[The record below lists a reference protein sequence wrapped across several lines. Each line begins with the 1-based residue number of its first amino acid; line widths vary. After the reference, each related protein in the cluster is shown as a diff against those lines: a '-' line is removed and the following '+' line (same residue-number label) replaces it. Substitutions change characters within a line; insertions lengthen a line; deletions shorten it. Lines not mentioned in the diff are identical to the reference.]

1 MFTVFNTLKFGSL
14 LILLT
19 INSLIYA
26 EPTEEKFMLGAFSTG
41 SLEQWESKQFKNQ
54 TLYQLVELDGSRVL
68 KADSNNS
75 ASGLFK
81 TQRIDLQQTPVLN
94 WRWRIENRL
103 ETRNEQI
110 KTGDDYAARVYVVI
124 SGGLAFWQTKAI
136 NYVWANA
143 SAKGAVWQN
152 AYAGKNAVM
161 IAMRSAADP
170 TGTWFSEKRDVL
182 ADLKQHFSE
191 DVRYID
197 AVAIMTD
204 TDDSKGKA
212 TSYYGDIYFSQR

>member
-1 MFTVFNTLKFGSL
+1 MPTVFNTLKFSSL
-14 LILLT
+14 LIFLT
-19 INSLIYA
+19 INSLSYA
-26 EPTEEKFMLGAFSTG
+26 EPAEEKIMLGAFSTG
-41 SLEQWESKQFKNQ
+41 SLEQWESKRFKNQ
-54 TLYQLVELDGSRVL
+54 TFYQLVELDGARVL
-68 KADSNNS
+68 KADSNDS

-103 ETRNEQI
+103 NIHNEQI

-124 SGGLAFWQTKAI
+124 SGGFAFWQTKAI

-143 SAKGAVWQN
+143 SAKGAVWPN
-152 AYAGKNAVM
+152 AYAGKSAVM
-161 IAMRSAADP
+161 IAMRSTADP

-182 ADLKQHFSE
+182 ADLNQHFGE
-191 DVRYID
+191 DVRYIG

-212 TSYYGDIYFSQR
+212 TSYYGDIYFSRR

>member
-1 MFTVFNTLKFGSL
+1 MPTVFNTLKFSIL
-14 LILLT
+14 LIFLT
-19 INSLIYA
+19 INSLSYA
-26 EPTEEKFMLGAFSTG
+26 EPAEEKIMLAAFSTG

-54 TLYQLVELDGSRVL
+54 TLYQLVELDGSRIL
-68 KADSNNS
+68 KADSNDS

-81 TQRIDLQQTPVLN
+81 TQRIDLQKTPVLN
-94 WRWRIENRL
+94 WRWRIENHL
-103 ETRNEQI
+103 NTSNEQV
-110 KTGDDYAARVYVVI
+110 KSGDDYAARVYVVI

-143 SAKGAVWQN
+143 SAKGAVWPN
-152 AYAGKNAVM
+152 AYAGKSAVM

-182 ADLKQHFSE
+182 ADLKQHFGE

>member
-1 MFTVFNTLKFGSL
+1 MFTACKTLKFSSL
-14 LILLT
+14 LIFLT
-19 INSLIYA
+19 INSLSYA
-26 EPTEEKFMLGAFSTG
+26 EPAEEKIMLGAFSTG
-41 SLEQWESKQFKNQ
+41 SLEQWESKRFKNQ
-54 TLYQLVELDGSRVL
+54 TLYQLFELDGAQVL
-68 KADSNNS
+68 KADSNDS

-103 ETRNEQI
+103 DTRNEQI

-143 SAKGAVWQN
+143 SAKGAVWPN
-152 AYAGKNAVM
+152 AYAGKSAVM

-182 ADLKQHFSE
+182 ADLKQHFGE

>member
-1 MFTVFNTLKFGSL
+1 MPTVFNTLKFSIL
-14 LILLT
+14 LIFLT
-19 INSLIYA
+19 INSLSYA
-26 EPTEEKFMLGAFSTG
+26 EPAEEKIMLGAFSTG

-54 TLYQLVELDGSRVL
+54 TLYQLVELDGSRIL
-68 KADSNNS
+68 KADSNDS

-81 TQRIDLQQTPVLN
+81 TQRIDLQKTPVLN

-103 ETRNEQI
+103 NTSNEQV
-110 KTGDDYAARVYVVI
+110 KSGDDYAARVYVVI

-143 SAKGAVWQN
+143 SAKGAVWPN
-152 AYAGKNAVM
+152 AYAGKSAVM

-182 ADLKQHFSE
+182 ADLKQHFGE

>member
-1 MFTVFNTLKFGSL
+1 MFTVCNTLRYGSL

-26 EPTEEKFMLGAFSTG
+26 EPSEEKIMFGAFSSG
-41 SLEQWESKQFKNQ
+41 SLEQWESKRFKNQ
-54 TLYQLVELDGSRVL
+54 TLYQLVELNGTRVL
-68 KADSNNS
+68 KADSNDS

-103 ETRNEQI
+103 DTRNEQI

-143 SAKGAVWQN
+143 SAKGTVWPN
-152 AYAGKNAVM
+152 AYAGKSAVM

-182 ADLKQHFSE
+182 ADLKQHFGE

-212 TSYYGDIYFSQR
+212 TSYYGDIYFSPR